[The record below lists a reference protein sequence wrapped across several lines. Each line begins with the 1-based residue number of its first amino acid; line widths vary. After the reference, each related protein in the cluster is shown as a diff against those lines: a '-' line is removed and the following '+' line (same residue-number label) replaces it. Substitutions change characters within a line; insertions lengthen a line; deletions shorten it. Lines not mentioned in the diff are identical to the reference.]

1 MADAMNT
8 SHWCFMCRQRVNPV
22 MEPELK
28 CPFCDCG
35 FVEEMAGRE
44 AAEYENVGSE
54 RPISS
59 WASVMMGMMGNPP
72 RPPQRRRFRRIEDD
86 DDDESDLE
94 RELESI
100 LWRRRRETD
109 EDVWRARMDE
119 GDDDSDAEHEMES
132 ILQRRRQ
139 SSAVHQLLRSLRD
152 DFRSE
157 SDEPEMEREMEG
169 ERENESLILID
180 SFNEAVILEGSFD
193 TAQNPTNESD
203 DATIGATVG
212 DYFVGP
218 GIEILFQ
225 HLAEN
230 DPNCYGTPP
239 TQKEAVIALPTV
251 KLQEITKCPVCL
263 EDLEVGM
270 QAKELPCN
278 HKFHKD
284 CISSW
289 LELHSSCP
297 VCRFQLPADESKI
310 SSGHVVESS
319 EQGVGS
325 DGGTTERRN
334 GSRNPS
340 SWAFSGTF

>member
-1 MADAMNT
+1 MADAMTT
-8 SHWCFMCRQRVNPV
+8 SHWCYMCRQRVNPV

-44 AAEYENVGSE
+44 AAESEDIGSE
-54 RPISS
+54 RAISS
-59 WASVMMGMMGNPP
+59 WASVMMGMTGNPP
-72 RPPQRRRFRRIEDD
+72 LRTPRLRFPRIEDD
-86 DDDESDLE
+86 DDDSDLE

-100 LWRRRRETD
+100 LLRRRREMD
-109 EDVWRARMDE
+109 EDVWRTRMDE
-119 GDDDSDAEHEMES
+119 GDEESDAEHELES

-139 SSAVHQLLRSLRD
+139 SSAIHQLLRSLRD
-152 DFRSE
+152 DFRSG
-157 SDEPEMEREMEG
+157 SDEPEMEREMER
-169 ERENESLILID
+169 ERESESLVLIN
-180 SFNEAVILEGSFD
+180 SFNEAVIVEGSSD
-193 TAQNPTNESD
+193 TDQNPTHGSD
-203 DATIGATVG
+203 GTAIGASIG

-218 GIEILFQ
+218 GLEMLFQ

-239 TQKEAVIALPTV
+239 AQKEAVDALPMV
-251 KLQEITKCPVCL
+251 NIQENIKCPVCL

-284 CISSW
+284 CIFPW

-297 VCRFQLPADESKI
+297 VCRFQLPADESKT
-310 SSGHVVESS
+310 SSGSVVENR
-319 EQGVGS
+319 EGEVGS
-325 DGGTTERRN
+325 DGSRR
-334 GSRNPS
+334 GRRTRSRTPF

>member
-1 MADAMNT
+1 MAAAMTT
-8 SHWCFMCRQRVNPV
+8 SHWCYMCRQRVSPV

-35 FVEEMAGRE
+35 FVEEIAGRE
-44 AAEYENVGSE
+44 AAESEDVGSE
-54 RPISS
+54 QAISS

-72 RPPQRRRFRRIEDD
+72 RRSRSRRFPRIEDD
-86 DDDESDLE
+86 DDDSDLE

-100 LWRRRRETD
+100 LLRQRRETD
-109 EDVWRARMDE
+109 EDVWRTRMDE
-119 GDDDSDAEHEMES
+119 GDEESDAEHELES
-132 ILQRRRQ
+132 NLQRRRQ
-139 SSAVHQLLRSLRD
+139 SSAIHQLLRSLRD

-157 SDEPEMEREMEG
+157 SDEPEMEREMER
-169 ERENESLILID
+169 ERESESLVLIN

-193 TAQNPTNESD
+193 TDQNPTHESD
-203 DATIGATVG
+203 STIGASIG

-218 GIEILFQ
+218 GLEMLFQ

-230 DPNCYGTPP
+230 VPNCYGTPP
-239 TQKEAVIALPTV
+239 AQKEAVDALPSV
-251 KLQEITKCPVCL
+251 KIQESINCPVCL

-284 CISSW
+284 CIFPW

-297 VCRFQLPADESKI
+297 VCRFQLPADESKT
-310 SSGHVVESS
+310 SSGPIVEGR
-319 EQGVGS
+319 EGGVGS
-325 DGGTTERRN
+325 DGGIRGRRTR
-334 GSRNPS
+334 SRTPP